1 MQNRHNQAADRV
13 NLDNH
18 DNGQAGVK
26 SPVAEKVSGK
36 VAKLYHATGV
46 RGFSE
51 EELVLKYAPL
61 VLKMVHRIAPIVR
74 SVVDFDD
81 LKNVGYLALVQ
92 AARAFDSDLGVA
104 FEVYCK
110 HRVRGAILDEL
121 RKNSPVTRTVY
132 AKWKKLERAIQDLE
146 DKLSRTPT
154 ETEIAASIGT
164 TVNGYRE
171 LLDDLRLVA
180 YVSLDEISS
189 QESDAGEFTPF
200 QLADLHQVD
209 PAGQA
214 SARDLQELVRNRIT
228 QMNPQQRKILTLYYY
243 EGLRFKDI
251 AAILKVSESRICQIH
266 TESIMV
272 LRAFLDREQSLA
284 DKI

>member
-1 MQNRHNQAADRV
+1 M

-18 DNGQAGVK
+18 DNRTEVK
-26 SPVAEKVSGK
+26 SQVAEKVPGK
-36 VAKLYHATGV
+36 VARLYHATGV
-46 RGFSE
+46 KGFSE
-51 EELVLKYAPL
+51 EELVMKYAPL

-92 AARAFDSDLGVA
+92 AARSFDSDLGVA

-121 RKNSPVTRTVY
+121 RRNSPVTRTVY
-132 AKWKKLERAIQDLE
+132 SRWKKLERTIQDLE

-154 ETEIAASIGT
+154 ESEIATELSISI
-164 TVNGYRE
+164 NAYRE

-189 QESDAGEFTPF
+189 QESDTGEFTPF

-209 PAGQA
+209 PAGQV

-228 QMNPQQRKILTLYYY
+228 QMSPQQKKVLTLYYY

-251 AAILKVSESRICQIH
+251 AVLLKVSESRICQIH
-266 TESIMV
+266 TEAIVV
-272 LRAFLDREQSLA
+272 LRAFLDREQNLVN
-284 DKI
+284 KR

>member
-1 MQNRHNQAADRV
+1 M
-13 NLDNH
+13 NLENH
-18 DNGQAGVK
+18 DAPRTDVK
-26 SPVAEKVSGK
+26 SYVPEKVSGK
-36 VAKLYHATGV
+36 VAKLYHTSGIK
-46 RGFSE
+46 GFSE

-81 LKNVGYLALVQ
+81 LKNVGYMALVQ
-92 AARAFDSDLGVA
+92 AARSFDPDLGVA

-121 RKNSPVTRTVY
+121 RRNSPVTRTVY
-132 AKWKKLERAIQDLE
+132 SKWKKLERTIQNEE
-146 DKLSRTPT
+146 DKLGRAPT
-154 ETEIAASIGT
+154 EAEIATALGT

-171 LLDDLRLVA
+171 LLDQLRLVA

-209 PAGQA
+209 PAGQV
-214 SARDLQELVRNRIT
+214 SARDLQELVRARVL
-228 QMNPQQRKILTLYYY
+228 QMNPQQKKILTLYYY

-251 AAILKVSESRICQIH
+251 AALLKVSESRICQIH
-266 TESIMV
+266 TEAIMV
-272 LRAFLDREQSLA
+272 LRAFLDREQSLVN
-284 DKI
+284 KL